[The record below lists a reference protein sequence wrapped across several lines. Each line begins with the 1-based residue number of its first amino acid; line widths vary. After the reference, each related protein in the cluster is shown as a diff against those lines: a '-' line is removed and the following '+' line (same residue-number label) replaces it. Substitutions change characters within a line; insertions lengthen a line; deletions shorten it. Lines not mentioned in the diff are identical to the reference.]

1 MHPFDR
7 KLTPILTTVAA
18 LALAVAACGG
28 SSSGAASPSPV
39 GPSLTAPP
47 MVTPSAAP
55 TASATP
61 PATPLPTPVA
71 SPSPAEACAIEL
83 ESGPIVS
90 DRLVDVTIEGTD
102 DADIVTFVF
111 GNPSPERPQGPADGR
126 LQAATPPYT
135 QAASGLPVKLNGEHV
150 AEVMFTGMS
159 IMNDIGEPTYDGAL
173 EFRPGLPALK
183 DVVNFD
189 MFEGH
194 VGWYLAYDGL
204 GCVRLATDGQDI
216 TVTFEHG

>member
-1 MHPFDR
+1 MQRTTRQLF
-7 KLTPILTTVAA
+7 PIVAMSA
-18 LALAVAACGG
+18 IVAVASAGCG
-28 SSSGAASPSPV
+28 SSSATASPSVSVPVATTPAAATPSATPAASTTTPSATPAPPPAASPS
-39 GPSLTAPP
+39 A
-47 MVTPSAAP
+47 
-55 TASATP
+55 
-61 PATPLPTPVA
+61 
-71 SPSPAEACAIEL
+71 AEACAIEL

-111 GNPSPERPQGPADGR
+111 GNPSPDRPQGPAEGR

-135 QAASGLPVKLNGEHV
+135 QAASGLPVELHGERV

-159 IMNDIGEPTYDGAL
+159 IMNDIGEPTYDGAF
-173 EFRPGLPALK
+173 EFRPDLPALK

-194 VGWYLAYDGL
+194 VGWYLAYDGT
-204 GCVRLATDGQDI
+204 GCVRLATDGQNI
-216 TVTFEHG
+216 VVSVEHS